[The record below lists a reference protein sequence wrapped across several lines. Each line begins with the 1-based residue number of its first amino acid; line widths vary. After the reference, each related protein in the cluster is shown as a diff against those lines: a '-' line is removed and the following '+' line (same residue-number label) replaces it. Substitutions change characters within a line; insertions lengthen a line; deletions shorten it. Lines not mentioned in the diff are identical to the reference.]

1 MPWAWG
7 STRDAELEP
16 GLLLEAATV
25 ALTHEPLPR
34 AQVVA
39 GSPTTATL
47 VLDERD
53 GREIGV
59 WEMTPGTAIG
69 HRGGRGLRR
78 AGRAART
85 VEFTAVA
92 EGAVPRPS
100 SIGPGRS
107 CGSSTG
113 MQTTWTVHE
122 TLRKVYLA

>member
-1 MPWAWG
+1 M
-7 STRDAELEP
+7 TLELGA

-25 ALTHEPLPR
+25 ALTHEELP
-34 AQVVA
+34 ASQVVA

-59 WEMTPGTAIG
+59 WEITPGTASDFEVDEVFVV
-69 HRGGRGLRR
+69 LS
-78 AGRAART
+78 GRAT
-85 VEFTAVA
+85 VEFN
-92 EGAVPRPS
+92 AVPDGVALPPIE
-100 SIGPGRS
+100 IGPGSIVRLVD
-107 CGSSTG
+107 G